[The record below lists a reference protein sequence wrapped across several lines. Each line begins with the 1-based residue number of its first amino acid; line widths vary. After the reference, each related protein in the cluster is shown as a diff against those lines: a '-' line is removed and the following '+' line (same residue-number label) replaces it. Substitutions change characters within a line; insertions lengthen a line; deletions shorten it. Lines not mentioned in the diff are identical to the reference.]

1 MVKQYNTVKYNKI
14 VFASKEI
21 ILDMFFRPAVFSF
34 SCVLTI
40 DRTLTSLFPDAFV
53 LEILNNMISKTT
65 TGQALYLYQCNFLF
79 FFKSFFPWYIITD
92 RFHLCLVLE
101 NILKGL
107 YLKKCFHISTYFTS
121 TDVNLFH
128 VIPLD
133 LFYYKIWLLLWYL
146 QDISPHGID
155 V

>member
-1 MVKQYNTVKYNKI
+1 

-53 LEILNNMISKTT
+53 LEILNYTISKIT

-79 FFKSFFPWYIITD
+79 FLIFFPLIYYYRPISPLSSFRKYFEGII
-92 RFHLCLVLE
+92 FKEVFSY
-101 NILKGL
+101 K
-107 YLKKCFHISTYFTS
+107 Y
-121 TDVNLFH
+121 
-128 VIPLD
+128 
-133 LFYYKIWLLLWYL
+133 LFYKYQCEFIPCHSTRSILL
-146 QDISPHGID
+146 
-155 V
+155 